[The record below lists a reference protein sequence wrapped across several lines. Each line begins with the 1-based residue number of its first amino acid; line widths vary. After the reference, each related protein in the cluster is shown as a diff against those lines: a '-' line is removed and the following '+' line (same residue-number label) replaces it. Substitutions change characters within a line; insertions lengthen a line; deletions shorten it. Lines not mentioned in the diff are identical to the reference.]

1 MSWSSPKPNAKQ
13 LIISS
18 DFICAQNPER
28 SIDDSNHS
36 PANTAQ
42 MPSLNFFNNLMSP
55 NSQLSNSYIEHG
67 QKALVANIVKRIN
80 TLKLKVIAFDFDQTI
95 VSVHT
100 GGTWPDSAEKLA
112 EFVRPCFR
120 YLLPELLK
128 CENLFVCVVTFSSQ
142 EELIREVLR
151 LALPSV
157 SAYQLSKV
165 VIKGNTKEF
174 IDRYGFDNCFSN
186 GKELH
191 IATCKLIFEA
201 KMRNMKIQAEDV
213 LLIDDD
219 PDNIHIAQQSG
230 HLAFL
235 VGKNVSLLE
244 LCGFLE
250 AI

>member
-18 DFICAQNPER
+18 DFICPANTER
-28 SIDDSNHS
+28 SIDDSS
-36 PANTAQ
+36 LTPSNTAQ
-42 MPSLNFFNNLMSP
+42 MPQLPFYMSP
-55 NSQLSNSYIEHG
+55 NNHSYLEHG
-67 QKALVANIVKRIN
+67 QKVLVANIVKRIN
-80 TLKLKVIAFDFDQTI
+80 ALKLKVIAFDFDQTI

-100 GGTWPDSAEKLA
+100 GGTWPDSADKLA

-120 YLLPELLK
+120 HLLPELLK

-151 LALPSV
+151 LALPTV
-157 SAYQLSKV
+157 TPYQLSKV

-174 IDRYGFDNCFSN
+174 IDKYGFDNCFSH

-201 KMRNMKIQAEDV
+201 KMRNMKIQPEDV

-219 PDNIHIAQQSG
+219 PDNIHIAMQSG

-235 VGKNVSLLE
+235 VGKNVSLIE
-244 LCGFLE
+244 LCGYLE
-250 AI
+250 AN